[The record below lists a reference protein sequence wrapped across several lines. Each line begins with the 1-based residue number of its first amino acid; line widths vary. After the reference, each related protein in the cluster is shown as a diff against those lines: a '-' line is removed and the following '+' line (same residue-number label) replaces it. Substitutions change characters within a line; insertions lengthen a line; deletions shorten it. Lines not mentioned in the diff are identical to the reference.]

1 MPRRSSGPVSFQ
13 LKLEEIPAWMD
24 GKKPLTPLLIKSGFL
39 PSPSLHAIQTSLQIE
54 DIINPHNIGLQ
65 HTQSLGCII
74 KMSEYNLLVQRI
86 GFITIMNALS
96 NLGGLILLPIL
107 TKSMPAEDY
116 GVWAQVN
123 VTVGLVSIVVLL
135 GLPHSMVRFMAA
147 SHEEEAIQESFY
159 SIFLLVALFGIIVS
173 ILILQF
179 SSFLAELLFGG
190 DLTVTMLLAPIIV
203 LESLNALFFAFY
215 RTAQRI
221 KLYSLFVFLSMY
233 LAVALAY
240 YFVSVGEGINGAVF
254 GLLIS
259 KAVLFIIMLYLVLAE
274 IGFRVPRFLRLH
286 EYLSFSLPLIPS
298 GLSDWVI
305 NSSDRYVISIF
316 LGTTYVGYYSP
327 GYLLGNTIT
336 MIINPI
342 GTILPVVLAKHY
354 DENNMDVVETVLNCS
369 LKYFLALAIPSL
381 FGLTILSYPLLLVL
395 STPEMAE
402 NGYLITPFV
411 ALSMLLFGSSSI
423 LANVIALVKRTTIS
437 ASISFLA
444 AAANLGLTLIL
455 VPRMGIIGA
464 ALATLLA
471 FCMVFAIT
479 AHYAVRFLSFRI
491 DYAFLAKCLLSSLI
505 MSLALILWSPESILQ
520 IAASVIFCAIIYFI
534 VLFFLGGIGKEE
546 LEFFKDMLRK

>member
-1 MPRRSSGPVSFQ
+1 
-13 LKLEEIPAWMD
+13 
-24 GKKPLTPLLIKSGFL
+24 
-39 PSPSLHAIQTSLQIE
+39 
-54 DIINPHNIGLQ
+54 
-65 HTQSLGCII
+65 
-74 KMSEYNLLVQRI
+74 
-86 GFITIMNALS
+86 
-96 NLGGLILLPIL
+96 
-107 TKSMPAEDY
+107 
-116 GVWAQVN
+116 
-123 VTVGLVSIVVLL
+123 
-135 GLPHSMVRFMAA
+135 
-147 SHEEEAIQESFY
+147 
-159 SIFLLVALFGIIVS
+159 
-173 ILILQF
+173 
-179 SSFLAELLFGG
+179 
-190 DLTVTMLLAPIIV
+190 MLLAPIIV

-437 ASISFLA
+437 ASISFSGSSCKSGSDIDSSSKDGH
-444 AAANLGLTLIL
+444 N
-455 VPRMGIIGA
+455 RSGIGYIAG
-464 ALATLLA
+464 

-479 AHYAVRFLSFRI
+479 AHYAVRFLSF
-491 DYAFLAKCLLSSLI
+491 
-505 MSLALILWSPESILQ
+505 
-520 IAASVIFCAIIYFI
+520 
-534 VLFFLGGIGKEE
+534 G
-546 LEFFKDMLRK
+546 